1 MAEVSEFN
9 SKMANAAEPIS
20 SLTPVPMN
28 GIKIA
33 DYSIGGES
41 GNIQIPSGTYF
52 RGLGSSSTATVTAD
66 DVSNGYFDMEFPI
79 SKSEVSKA
87 HLNIVMVQCTQFVCR
102 YPIGG
107 TVTTYI
113 DSIDIYTKTPTSN
126 NSYIETLL
134 MTIDATAL
142 TNDKF
147 EGYKIAFASSSSP
160 ANAETLLTFR
170 WRLKPAATAD
180 MKFYMRAECA
190 ITGNCTL
197 TN

>member
-1 MAEVSEFN
+1 MAEVREFT
-9 SKMANAAEPIS
+9 SKMANAAEPSS
-20 SLTPVPMN
+20 SLTPVPIH

-52 RGLGSSSTATVTAD
+52 HGLSSSTTATVTAD

-79 SKSEVSKA
+79 SKSEIAKA

-102 YPIGG
+102 YPLGPA
-107 TVTTYI
+107 VTMYI
-113 DSIDIYTKTPTSN
+113 DSIDIYTKTPNTN
-126 NSYIETLL
+126 NSYTETLL

-142 TNDKF
+142 TNDRF
-147 EGYKIAFASSSSP
+147 EGYKIAFAPVSSP
-160 ANAETLLTFR
+160 ANTETLLTFR
-170 WRLKPAATAD
+170 WRLKPAATVN
-180 MKFYMRAECA
+180 MKFYIRAECA